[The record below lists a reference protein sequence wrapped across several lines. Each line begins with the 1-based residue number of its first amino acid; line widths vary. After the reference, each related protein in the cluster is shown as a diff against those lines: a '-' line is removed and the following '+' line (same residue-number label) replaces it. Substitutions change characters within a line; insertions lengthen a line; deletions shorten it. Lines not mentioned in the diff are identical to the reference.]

1 MAKAITANTR
11 RELVDALRSRYGV
24 GSREQKGRILA
35 EFVATSGYHRK
46 SAIRILNGS
55 EQPKGRMRGGGHP
68 RVYDDAVRQ
77 ALIVL

>member
-35 EFVATSGYHRK
+35 EFVATSAGFPGTVHPFVHSRFCRG
-46 SAIRILNGS
+46 AAGVIRRS
-55 EQPKGRMRGGGHP
+55 
-68 RVYDDAVRQ
+68 
-77 ALIVL
+77 